1 MSASTIAP
9 HAAAA
14 GGSAAGLFAIHA
26 AKTGASASQSTFDAV
41 LQNLSA
47 HETQA
52 GQPERAKT
60 NDGGEAAISD
70 PTKDDASHRAFP
82 NPGDAQPGFDPAAAL
97 AALVAPQATNSSVGV
112 GQSTGASAPPIG
124 ATVPGSA
131 AQAWAARLQAQ
142 NHGGD
147 SAAIG
152 GVGMPSDS
160 TAQLALGST
169 PTVAPA
175 VIDVHVQS
183 ARTFLGVSG
192 SAATPPLA
200 IDGGSRPTAP
210 LAIDGGGSRPIAP
223 LAIDG
228 GGSRP
233 AAPLAIDGG
242 GSRPIAPLAI
252 DGGGSRPTAPIATD
266 RGVRVKPPIESD
278 GGDQGAAAAA
288 NAAKAASPQTCSAI
302 NPNGGRQMG
311 GDARRDKS
319 NAAVADAPK
328 RGAATDATSAAPVA
342 SAASDLASAGSAAPG
357 TPISLAQLPD
367 LIAKQAPTPAA
378 PANAATTPAG
388 AANLNPVKE
397 LQVQLNPADLG
408 SLTVKM
414 RLADGNLA
422 VVIETAKDSTATLID
437 GERDAIAR
445 RLASVDQP
453 VASLLIQTSG
463 NAPMQGENGNAAG
476 SATPQQSDAQNSAA
490 NGSHDQPRSSRDESQ
505 AHARQANLAADE
517 ASRRAGSGDLF
528 V

>member
-210 LAIDGGGSRPIAP
+210 LAIDGGGSRPT
-223 LAIDG
+223 
-228 GGSRP
+228 
-233 AAPLAIDGG
+233 APLAIDGG